1 MLTANDHDDLGTL
14 LRYALQPTQR
24 PGQNPEYKRVLAR
37 YRSEGEF
44 KTATDAVL
52 HGLGARALADGDFGL
67 VLGVDSESP
76 FAFRMSDMT
85 LANSAN
91 PREGR
96 LLSGLILVA
105 IAAYIYPNPHD
116 LDDTLTRR
124 LDAIDFEAWLRAA
137 CERLKTKDGSGEV
150 IPEQGLDDAWR
161 VYLAMPATMVGDR
174 GRGSGRLSP
183 ACTAYWVRRVAAW
196 LVDQGMAKDATTD
209 TNREVWTLT
218 ERFRVHVRDM
228 ASEPAYRM
236 LADIARQATST
247 VGGQP

>member
-85 LANSAN
+85 LAKGAFC
-91 PREGR
+91 PG
-96 LLSGLILVA
+96 
-105 IAAYIYPNPHD
+105 
-116 LDDTLTRR
+116 
-124 LDAIDFEAWLRAA
+124 
-137 CERLKTKDGSGEV
+137 
-150 IPEQGLDDAWR
+150 
-161 VYLAMPATMVGDR
+161 
-174 GRGSGRLSP
+174 
-183 ACTAYWVRRVAAW
+183 
-196 LVDQGMAKDATTD
+196 
-209 TNREVWTLT
+209 
-218 ERFRVHVRDM
+218 
-228 ASEPAYRM
+228 
-236 LADIARQATST
+236 
-247 VGGQP
+247 